1 MLKLPLLRQESQA
14 MARRYLMINARKSV
28 IGIHGIVL
36 LFVLCVFTGA
46 ALSGEKPDVYVQL
59 GRVFSVNSV
68 SFSPDGRSVLTG
80 GDDQTLKLWDVST
93 GEEIRSF
100 TGHASLVS
108 SVIFSPDGR
117 YALSGSWDQTL
128 KLWDVETGK
137 EIKTF
142 IGHVNLVSSVSFS
155 PDGRTV
161 LSGSLDQTLK
171 LWDVETGKEIRTFTG
186 HSGPVTSVSFSSD
199 GRTALSGSYDKTA
212 ILWHVETGE
221 ELRSFSGHRGYVNAV
236 AFSRDGAYAA
246 SASSDKTLKLWDV
259 KTGKE
264 IRTYKGLSNRISS
277 MSFSPDN
284 RFILSG
290 SSDGILMRWDVT
302 TGKRAKLYTDRSGW
316 ISSVSVSPDGM
327 YAVLGG
333 NILKLWDMK
342 KGSETRTFKG
352 QSTNSKSVAFST
364 SDRYFLSGDANT
376 AFKLWDISTGK
387 ELAMLVS
394 FTNGEWIIVTPDGF
408 FDSSL
413 NGAQYLNLRIGSS
426 VYSIDQFA
434 TRLYRPDLVHR
445 ALSGEELPGG
455 EEEFIQI
462 TVNKAAPAVE
472 IVSPKSGV
480 VLDGDSFVLS
490 VKLTENDGGVGN
502 INVYCNGSLIANEKK
517 RSPIAGEKN
526 LNIKMLTFGVPLISG
541 ENTIS
546 VVAFNKDG
554 SMSSKTASVTVTSKA
569 VMSKPNLHAII
580 VGINR
585 YGNEFISLKYA
596 ASDAASFAET
606 LKNSTGAI
614 FGNTNITV
622 LTSFEET
629 SKDAVKNAFAKV
641 QNSIKPN
648 DLFVFYIS
656 SHGLIDTVDGEEQY
670 YLLTSNV
677 FFLSSHQIQRQA
689 LSQKEIADLVGNVPT
704 QKKFILFDTCHAG
717 RGTQS
722 IFGESFRHGRGLTE
736 SAAVKLLQRTI
747 GGSVISSSSDIHTA
761 FEGYQERGL
770 FSYVL
775 NEGLKGK
782 AEATKEGFI
791 TIETLT
797 EYVQSEMTRLSG
809 SVFKKEQTPILQVGS
824 NFPVAKIK

>member
-1 MLKLPLLRQESQA
+1 MSSSW
-14 MARRYLMINARKSV
+14 KSV
-28 IGIHGIVL
+28 IRIHSIVL
-36 LFVLCVFTGA
+36 LFVLCVFTGV

-59 GRVFSVNSV
+59 GLVFSANSV

-108 SVIFSPDGR
+108 SVAFSPDGR

-142 IGHVNLVSSVSFS
+142 NGHVNLVSSVTFS
-155 PDGRTV
+155 PDGRYA
-161 LSGSLDQTLK
+161 LSGSWDQTLK
-171 LWDVETGKEIRTFTG
+171 LWDVETGKEIRTFAG
-186 HSGPVTSVSFSSD
+186 HSGSVTSVSFAPD

-221 ELRSFSGHRGYVNAV
+221 ELRSFSGHGGYVNAV
-236 AFSRDGAYAA
+236 TFSRDGLYAA

-264 IRTYKGLSNRISS
+264 IRTYKGHSNRINSI
-277 MSFSPDN
+277 SFSPDN
-284 RFILSG
+284 RYILSG
-290 SSDGILMRWDVT
+290 SYDGTLMRWDVT
-302 TGKRAKLYTDRSGW
+302 TGKRVRLYSDHSGW
-316 ISSVSVSPDGM
+316 ISSVSISPDGM

-333 NILKLWDMK
+333 NSLKLRDMK
-342 KGSETRTFKG
+342 NGSEILTFKEH
-352 QSTNSKSVAFST
+352 SNSVKSVVFST

-376 AFKLWDISTGK
+376 AFKLWDVSTGK

-394 FTNGEWIIVTPDGF
+394 FTNGEWIIITPDGF

-413 NGAQYLNLRIGSS
+413 NGAKNLNLRIGSS
-426 VYSIDQFA
+426 VYSIDQFIA
-434 TRLYRPDLVHR
+434 RLYRPDLVQR
-445 ALSGEELPGG
+445 VLSGEELPGG
-455 EEEFIQI
+455 EEDFIQI
-462 TVNKAAPAVE
+462 TLNKAAPAVE
-472 IVSPKSGV
+472 IVSPKSGI

-490 VKLTENDGGVGN
+490 VKLTENDGGIGN
-502 INVYCNGSLIANEKK
+502 INVYCNGSLVANETKS
-517 RSPIAGEKN
+517 SPIAGEKN
-526 LNIKMLTFGVPLISG
+526 PNIRMLTFRVPLVSG
-541 ENTIS
+541 ENAVS

-554 SMSSKTASVTVTSKA
+554 SMGSRPASIIVTSKA

-596 ASDAASFAET
+596 ASDAAAFAET
-606 LKNSTGAI
+606 LKNSTGTL
-614 FGNTNITV
+614 FGNVNITV

-629 SKDAVKNAFAKV
+629 SKDAIKNAFEKI
-641 QNSIKPN
+641 QISIKPN
-648 DLFVFYIS
+648 DLFVFYIA
-656 SHGLIDTVDGEEQY
+656 SHGLIDTVDGEENY

-677 FFLSSHQIQRQA
+677 LFLSSHQIQKQA
-689 LSQKEIADLVGNVPT
+689 LSQKEIVDLIGNVPT

-717 RGTQS
+717 RRTQS
-722 IFGESFRHGRGLTE
+722 TAGESFRHGRGLTE

-747 GGSVISSSSDIHTA
+747 GGTFISSSSDIHTA
-761 FEGYQERGL
+761 FEGYQEHGL

-782 AEATKEGFI
+782 AEVTKEGFI
-791 TIETLT
+791 FIETLA

-809 SVFKKEQTPILQVGS
+809 DVFKKEQTPILQVGS

>member
-1 MLKLPLLRQESQA
+1 
-14 MARRYLMINARKSV
+14 V
-28 IGIHGIVL
+28 
-36 LFVLCVFTGA
+36 
-46 ALSGEKPDVYVQL
+46 ALSAEKPDVYVQL

-80 GDDQTLKLWDVST
+80 SDDQTLKLWDVST

-100 TGHASLVS
+100 TGHTSLVS
-108 SVIFSPDGR
+108 SVTFSPDGR

-142 IGHVNLVSSVSFS
+142 IGHMNLVSSVSFS
-155 PDGRTV
+155 LDGRSA
-161 LSGSLDQTLK
+161 LSGSWDQTLK
-171 LWDVETGKEIRTFTG
+171 LWDIEVGKEIRTFTG
-186 HSGPVTSVSFSSD
+186 HSGPVTSVSFSPD
-199 GRTALSGSYDKTA
+199 GRTAISGSYDKTA

-221 ELRSFSGHRGYVNAV
+221 ELRSFSGHAGYVNTI

-246 SASSDKTLKLWDV
+246 SAGSDKTLKLWDV

-264 IRTYKGLSNRISS
+264 IRTYKGLSNRITS

-284 RFILSG
+284 RYILSG
-290 SSDGILMRWDVT
+290 SSDGILMRWDVA
-302 TGKRAKLYTDRSGW
+302 TGKRAKLTSGRSGW
-316 ISSVSVSPDGM
+316 ISSVSISPDGM
-327 YAVLGG
+327 YAVFGG

-342 KGSETRTFKG
+342 SGSEIRTFKE
-352 QSTNSKSVAFST
+352 QSTNTKSVAFSA
-364 SDRYFLSGDANT
+364 SDRYFLSGEANC

-394 FTNGEWIIVTPDGF
+394 FTNGEWIIITPDGF

-413 NGAQYLNLRIGSS
+413 NGAKNLNLRIGSS

-434 TRLYRPDLVHR
+434 PRLYRPDLVHR

-490 VKLTENDGGVGN
+490 VKLTENDGGIGN
-502 INVYCNGSLIANEKK
+502 INVYCNGSLVANETK
-517 RSPIAGEKN
+517 SASTTGEKN
-526 LNIKMLTFGVPLISG
+526 PNIRMLTFRVPLISG
-541 ENTIS
+541 ENTVS

-554 SMSSKTASVTVTSKA
+554 SMSSKPASITITSKA
-569 VMSKPNLHAII
+569 VVSKPNLHAII

-606 LKNSTGAI
+606 LKNSAVAL
-614 FGNTNITV
+614 FGNINITV

-629 SKDAVKNAFAKV
+629 SKDAIKNAFVKM
-641 QNSIKPN
+641 QNNIKPN
-648 DLFVFYIS
+648 DLFVFYIA
-656 SHGLIDTVDGEEQY
+656 SHGLIDTVDGEERY

-677 FFLSSHQIQRQA
+677 FFLSSHQIQKQA
-689 LSQKEIADLVGNVPT
+689 LSQKEIVDLVGNIPT
-704 QKKFILFDTCHAG
+704 QNKFILFDTCHAG

-722 IFGESFRHGRGLTE
+722 TAGESFRYGRGLTE

-747 GGSVISSSSDIHTA
+747 GGTFISSSSDIHTA

-809 SVFKKEQTPILQVGS
+809 SVFKKEQTPILQVGPI
-824 NFPVAKIK
+824 FPVAKIK